1 MNSNKALKRYLMLK
15 VYAYFES
22 ECRVVPYDFYEEIMS
37 PMYQFGIRMRDEGR
51 RIISPNLL
59 ARKNISAE

>member
-1 MNSNKALKRYLMLK
+1 MLK

-37 PMYQFGIRMRDEGR
+37 PMYQFGIRVRDEGR